1 MLRRPPRSTRTDT
14 RLPYTTLF
22 RSAHDAAAR
31 LGGGRAVG
39 GRFRLPGDRRSPDER
54 LQGRPR
60 QSRRDHGPRPLGL
73 YPPPQ
78 LFRRGVDVVGLFL
91 LCARPSL
98 GMARR
103 DRPRLCHLV
112 HGLGVGDARQ
122 RAPHAQV
129 ARAGVRRL
137 CAARAD
143 VLPALVAAPMSATDL
158 SNRVAIV
165 TGAGK
170 GLGRAYALER
180 SEEQTYELPS

>member
-1 MLRRPPRSTRTDT
+1 
-14 RLPYTTLF
+14 
-22 RSAHDAAAR
+22 
-31 LGGGRAVG
+31 
-39 GRFRLPGDRRSPDER
+39 
-54 LQGRPR
+54 
-60 QSRRDHGPRPLGL
+60 
-73 YPPPQ
+73 
-78 LFRRGVDVVGLFL
+78 
-91 LCARPSL
+91 
-98 GMARR
+98 MARR

-170 GLGRAYALER
+170 GLGRAYAI
-180 SEEQTYELPS
+180 ELAQIGRAQVRTPVTNAQLVSRLLL

>member
-1 MLRRPPRSTRTDT
+1 
-14 RLPYTTLF
+14 
-22 RSAHDAAAR
+22 
-31 LGGGRAVG
+31 
-39 GRFRLPGDRRSPDER
+39 
-54 LQGRPR
+54 
-60 QSRRDHGPRPLGL
+60 
-73 YPPPQ
+73 
-78 LFRRGVDVVGLFL
+78 
-91 LCARPSL
+91 
-98 GMARR
+98 MARR

-170 GLGRAYALER
+170 GLGRAYAI
-180 SEEQTYELPS
+180 ELARAGAAVVVNNRRHPGEADADTSAARVVAEIVATGGRAVADHSSDRKSTRL